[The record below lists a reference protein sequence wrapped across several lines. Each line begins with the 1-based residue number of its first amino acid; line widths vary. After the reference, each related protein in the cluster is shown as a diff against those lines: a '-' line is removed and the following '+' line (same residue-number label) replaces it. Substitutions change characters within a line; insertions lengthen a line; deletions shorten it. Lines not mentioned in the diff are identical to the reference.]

1 MIIRNYQDV
10 EAEPVPDL
18 EGATIRWLISKPQGA
33 PNFALRVIEL
43 QPGAGSPHHA
53 HDWEHEMFILSGHG
67 TAWKEGKEV
76 PVREG
81 DALFIPANEEHE
93 IINRSDELLRFI
105 CLIPLQ
111 SDT

>member
-10 EAEPVPDL
+10 EAESIPDL
-18 EGATIRWLISKPQGA
+18 PGATIRWVISDAQGA

-43 QPGAGSPHHA
+43 QPGASSPHHA

-67 TAWKEGKEV
+67 AVWKEGSEV
-76 PVREG
+76 PIREG
-81 DALFIPANEEHE
+81 DALLIPPDEEHE
-93 IINRSDELLRFI
+93 IINRSDDLLRFI

-111 SDT
+111 PDS